1 MTITMAN
8 NLIQNQSD
16 SNRLDKNDL
25 LTREKAKEI
34 LSMDFS
40 SNFPENVQDVV
51 KKLYS
56 KRNEKGEAVETIT
69 QTWRRVAM
77 AVGMA
82 RLKYAMKPSELIRIT
97 LERALENES
106 VLKAAAR
113 YYRAMG
119 ERKMFANTPA
129 NINANP
135 EVSLSVLQYEAHG
148 EILGWST
155 QIGRAHV

>member
-1 MTITMAN
+1 MTISTTSSSTFPMTTT
-8 NLIQNQSD
+8 
-16 SNRLDKNDL
+16 KNFQKDDL
-25 LTREKAKEI
+25 LSKEKAKEI
-34 LSMDFS
+34 LDTDYSA
-40 SNFPENVQDVV
+40 NFPESVHDVV